1 MQLTLGGLC
10 SLEAC
15 LIPFGAPPPLGEGL
29 LGFFWSGWFFGVDGL
44 FLSLSFSLSAAV
56 FHCSAFSAAYFF
68 ASVNAVAVSSRHSL
82 FRYSGSLVLS
92 CGDQRYCHVFQEI
105 CPVGRL
111 SKLTVSAVFW

>member
-1 MQLTLGGLC
+1 M
-10 SLEAC
+10 
-15 LIPFGAPPPLGEGL
+15 I
-29 LGFFWSGWFFGVDGL
+29 FFGVDGL

-68 ASVNAVAVSSRHSL
+68 TSVNAVAVSSRHCL
-82 FRYSGSLVLS
+82 FRYSASLVLS
-92 CGDQRYCHVFQEI
+92 FGDQRYCHVFQEI